1 MSGTLKPAIAEKP
14 AYARSPEGAAGLEDD
29 HGSARKIS
37 LQEFASDLINAFQ
50 KPKAPA
56 DQEETGFFTDTTLC
70 IGCKACEVACK
81 QWNQLPADGFNWTG
95 NSYDNTVALSDTT
108 WRHVAF
114 VEQFGSDGHAGRW
127 LMMSDVCKHCQLAP
141 CVEVCPTGALIYNEF
156 GNVYVQEDICNGC
169 ANCVVGCP
177 FGVISR
183 NKEDGRA
190 HKCTL
195 CYDRQK
201 DDLVPACAK
210 ACPTESIKF
219 GSVSALREHAAERV
233 KELHSRGETDAY
245 LYGANEG
252 GEYSALNS
260 FFLLKDRP
268 AVYNLPEQPRRPAAH
283 LKRSYLYSFA
293 AAIGLTAFSALFFA
307 GECE

>member
-1 MSGTLKPAIAEKP
+1 MSETILQT
-14 AYARSPEGAAGLEDD
+14 AAGFVEDAIQAFD
-29 HGSARKIS
+29 HPAR
-37 LQEFASDLINAFQ
+37 
-50 KPKAPA
+50 PA
-56 DQEETGFFTDTTLC
+56 EQEETGFFTDTTLC

-114 VEQFGSDGHAGRW
+114 IEQFDTGSDAGRW
-127 LMMSDVCKHCQLAP
+127 LMMSDVCKHCQSAP
-141 CVEVCPTGALIYNEF
+141 CQEVCPTGALIYNEF
-156 GNVYVQEDICNGC
+156 GNVYVQQDICNGC
-169 ANCVVGCP
+169 ANCVVACP
-177 FGVISR
+177 FGVLSR
-183 NKEDGRA
+183 NQQDGRA

-219 GSVSALREHAAERV
+219 GKLSDLRDHAKQRV
-233 KELHSRGETDAY
+233 KDLHARGQQDAY
-245 LYGANEG
+245 LYGAEPG

-260 FFLLKDRP
+260 FFLLKDHP
-268 AVYNLPEQPRRPAAH
+268 SVYNLPEAPRRPSAH
-283 LKRSYLYSFA
+283 LKRNYLFSFA
-293 AAIGLTAFSALFFA
+293 AAVGLAAVSAVFLGNGKHA
-307 GECE
+307 

>member
-1 MSGTLKPAIAEKP
+1 MSEFSLHGQTVSGFATDLVSTFL
-14 AYARSPEGAAGLEDD
+14 RPE
-29 HGSARKIS
+29 
-37 LQEFASDLINAFQ
+37 
-50 KPKAPA
+50 APA
-56 DQEETGFFTDTTLC
+56 EQEETGFFTDTTLC

-81 QWNQLPADGFNWTG
+81 QWNQLPADGFHWTG
-95 NSYDNTVALSDTT
+95 NSYDNTIALSDTT

-114 VEQFGSDGHAGRW
+114 VEQFDPGSDIGRW
-127 LMMSDVCKHCQLAP
+127 LMMSDVCKHCQHAP

-156 GNVYVQEDICNGC
+156 GNVYVQQDVCNGC

-201 DDLVPACAK
+201 EDLVPACAK

-219 GSVSALREHAAERV
+219 GKVSELKEHAQKRV
-233 KELHSRGETDAY
+233 EELQAAGQDDAY
-245 LYGANEG
+245 LYGAEAA

-260 FFLLKDRP
+260 FFLLKDK
-268 AVYNLPEQPRRPAAH
+268 ASVYNLPEAPRRGAAH
-283 LKRSYLYSFA
+283 LKKNYLFSFA
-293 AAIGLTAFSALFFA
+293 ASVALTAVSVLLFG
-307 GECE
+307 GEKHG

>member
-1 MSGTLKPAIAEKP
+1 MNHQLQNMAGDF
-14 AYARSPEGAAGLEDD
+14 AA
-29 HGSARKIS
+29 
-37 LQEFASDLINAFQ
+37 DLVNAFERPQ
-50 KPKAPA
+50 PPA
-56 DQEETGFFTDTTLC
+56 ELEETGFFTDTTLC

-95 NSYDNTVALSDTT
+95 HSYDNTVALSDTT

-114 VEQFGSDGHAGRW
+114 IEQFDQTGHADRW
-127 LMMSDVCKHCQLAP
+127 LMMSDVCKHCALAP
-141 CVEVCPTGALIYNEF
+141 CVEVCPTGALIYNEY
-156 GNVYVQEDICNGC
+156 GNVYVQQDICNGC
-169 ANCVVGCP
+169 ANCVVACP
-177 FGVISR
+177 FGVLSR

-219 GSVSALREHAAERV
+219 GKVSDLREHAKERV
-233 KELHSRGETDAY
+233 AQLHARGESDAY
-245 LYGANEG
+245 LYGAEPG

-260 FFLLKDRP
+260 FFLLKDKP
-268 AVYNLPEQPRRPAAH
+268 ELYNLPESPRRPAAH
-283 LKRSYLYSFA
+283 LKRNYLFSFA
-293 AAIGLTAFSALFFA
+293 ASIALTAASALLFRSDTK
-307 GECE
+307 

>member
-1 MSGTLKPAIAEKP
+1 MSEFSLHGETLQGFATDVVETWF
-14 AYARSPEGAAGLEDD
+14 RPEPPPE
-29 HGSARKIS
+29 
-37 LQEFASDLINAFQ
+37 
-50 KPKAPA
+50 
-56 DQEETGFFTDTTLC
+56 QEETGFFTDTTLC

-114 VEQFGSDGHAGRW
+114 VEQFEPDSHIGRW
-127 LMMSDVCKHCQLAP
+127 LMMSDVCKHCAHAP

-156 GNVYVQEDICNGC
+156 GNVYVQQDVCNGC

-177 FGVISR
+177 FGVLSR
-183 NKEDGRA
+183 SKDDGRA

-201 DDLVPACAK
+201 DDMTPACAK

-219 GSVSALREHAAERV
+219 GKVSELREHAQQRV
-233 KELHSRGETDAY
+233 EALNADGQNDAY
-245 LYGANEG
+245 LYGAEAA

-260 FFLLKDRP
+260 FFLLKDK
-268 AVYNLPEQPRRPAAH
+268 ASVYNLPEAPRRPAAH
-283 LKRSYLYSFA
+283 LKRNYLFSFA
-293 AAIGLTAFSALFFA
+293 ASLALTAASVFLFSAENHA
-307 GECE
+307 